1 MEAAQRRPLQP
12 QEIPHILRHPF
23 PVPQEFRFLLQPQHL
38 AQMTVSEHGGLSEG
52 TEVRFCRT
60 DPLVGT
66 RAVLAFWN
74 VHRITGEQPPTISA
88 PYALRAPEDD
98 F

>member
-1 MEAAQRRPLQP
+1 
-12 QEIPHILRHPF
+12 
-23 PVPQEFRFLLQPQHL
+23 
-38 AQMTVSEHGGLSEG
+38 MTVSEHRRLSED

-66 RAVLAFWN
+66 RVTLAFGY
-74 VHRITGEQPPTISA
+74 VHSITREQPRTVSA
-88 PYALRAPEDD
+88 TYGLRAPEED